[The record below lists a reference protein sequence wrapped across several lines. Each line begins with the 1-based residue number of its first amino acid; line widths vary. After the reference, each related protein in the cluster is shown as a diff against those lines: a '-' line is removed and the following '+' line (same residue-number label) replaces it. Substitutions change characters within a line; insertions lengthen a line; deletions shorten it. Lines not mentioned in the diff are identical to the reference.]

1 MFFLVSPH
9 LAGFE
14 DCTFFKVHSPVT
26 ENKAIEGYSQ
36 ETHWGKT
43 GFFFSKTCTHTNTS
57 MDFLNS
63 PKHFFFMP
71 LFHLHLLF

>member
-43 GFFFSKTCTHTNTS
+43 GFFFFQNMYTHKYLYG
-57 MDFLNS
+57 F
-63 PKHFFFMP
+63 PE
-71 LFHLHLLF
+71 